1 MSTYIMSDIHGAS
14 KKYYSMLEKINI
26 DFETDV
32 LIIDGDVLDRNK
44 GSLKLFFEIY
54 EMQKKY
60 GSDHL
65 VILKG
70 NHELF
75 LSRYIKGELSESLYS
90 AFGGDTTISEVSR
103 LTVEEK
109 TELVDI
115 LEGLPIYKKVYSEK
129 RGEDILVVHT
139 GPLPRFITECREN
152 EDIDILDAIE
162 KSVAFDEYKF
172 LINAYI
178 QAEAPAYVRR
188 NLDCTICVGHVPTS
202 RVIDVQAPIIVE
214 MPGKKVILIDCGAGY
229 GERLGCLRIDDE
241 AVFYV

>member
-14 KKYYSMLEKINI
+14 NKFYSMLKKINI
-26 DFETDV
+26 DFEKDI
-32 LIIDGDVLDRNK
+32 LIIDGDILDRNK

-54 EMQKKY
+54 EMQQNY
-60 GSDHL
+60 GSDQL
-65 VILKG
+65 IILKG

-75 LSRYIKGELSESLYS
+75 LSRYIKGELSEALYS
-90 AFGGDTTISEVSR
+90 AFGGDTTIPEVSK
-103 LTVEEK
+103 LKAEEK
-109 TELVDI
+109 TELSDI
-115 LEGLPIYKKVYSEK
+115 LDSLPIYKMVYSEK

-139 GPLPRFITECREN
+139 GPLPQFITEYREMD
-152 EDIDILDAIE
+152 DIDILDAIQ

-178 QAEAPAYVRR
+178 QAEAPAYVRQ
-188 NLDCTICVGHVPTS
+188 NLACTLCVGHVPTS
-202 RVIDVQAPIIVE
+202 RIIDVQTPIVVE
-214 MPGKKVILIDCGAGY
+214 MPGKKVILIDCGAGH